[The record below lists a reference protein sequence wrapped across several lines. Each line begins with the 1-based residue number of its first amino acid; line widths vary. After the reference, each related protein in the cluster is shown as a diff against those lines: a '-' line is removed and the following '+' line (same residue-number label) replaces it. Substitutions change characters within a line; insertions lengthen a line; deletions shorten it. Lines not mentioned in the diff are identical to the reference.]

1 MGYDFFGYHRKTD
14 DKWLFTTECMYA
26 YQPVFKE
33 CFGKDI
39 SEFNGRVTKKKVE
52 EFKIGL
58 DKFKSNKA
66 YNRDDRQFV
75 GYLSNITYENL
86 CNKLSELLEL
96 MENKEVCY
104 LSIM

>member
-1 MGYDFFGYHRKTD
+1 MGYDFFGYRRKTD
-14 DKWLFTTECMYA
+14 EEWAFTTECMYA

-39 SEFNGRVTKKKVE
+39 TEFNGRVTKKKIE

-58 DKFKSNKA
+58 ENFKSNQNN
-66 YNRDDRQFV
+66 NRDYRQSP
-75 GYLSNITYENL
+75 GNLSNITYDRL
-86 CNKLSELLEL
+86 CDELYELLRL

-104 LSIM
+104 LRIC